1 MNKYDHLSRYKIDFE
16 ESHYNLSLK
25 DYHLFNYI
33 EEKCQEMD
41 FLFKGDDDIL
51 LIPENLMYHINFLRE
66 RSVSIFYFNR
76 PNGPKSIF
84 NFFSFKKFHFY
95 FDNLHQTLIHL
106 FCEHNVGPTSSN
118 LSIDLIFVRGYLIR
132 KDGCSLS

>member
-84 NFFSFKKFHFY
+84 NFFSFKKFHFILTIFIKPKY
-95 FDNLHQTLIHL
+95 ISF
-106 FCEHNVGPTSSN
+106 V
-118 LSIDLIFVRGYLIR
+118 SIMSVTRVRIF
-132 KDGCSLS
+132 